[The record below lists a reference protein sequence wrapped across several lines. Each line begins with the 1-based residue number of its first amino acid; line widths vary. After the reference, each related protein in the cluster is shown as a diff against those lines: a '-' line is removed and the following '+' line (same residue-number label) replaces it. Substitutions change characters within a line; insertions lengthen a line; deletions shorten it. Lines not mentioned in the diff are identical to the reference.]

1 MRIMMNKNVNLL
13 ILCVLL
19 IGCAGHSEYGRSFDN
34 AISKTLL
41 NEGGYVNDPDDHGG
55 ETKYG
60 ISKGAHPDV
69 DIKNLTVDQAKRIY
83 YREYWKIL
91 NLDDVYNPEVAA
103 KIFDICVNFGE
114 EQAREIVKRAL
125 MSVYGKR
132 SLFDDHA
139 NWKFAI
145 FLINNISNTEA
156 FLVAIRSEQAAV
168 YRMIVQKD
176 ETQNKFL
183 NIWLNRAYK

>member
-1 MRIMMNKNVNLL
+1 MMNRNVSLL
-13 ILCVLL
+13 ISCVLL
-19 IGCAGHSEYGRSFDN
+19 VGCAGYSEYGKNFDN
-34 AISKTLL
+34 AISKTLRH
-41 NEGGYVNDPDDHGG
+41 EGGYVNDSDDHGG

-60 ISKGAHPDV
+60 ISKRAHPDV
-69 DIKNLTVDQAKRIY
+69 DIKNLTVDQAKGIY
-83 YREYWKIL
+83 YKEYWKIL
-91 NLDDVYNPEVAA
+91 DLDDVSNSDIAS

-114 EQAREIVKRAL
+114 EQAKEIVKRAL
-125 MSVYGKR
+125 QSVYGKR
-132 SLFDDHA
+132 SLFDKRDD
-139 NWKFAI
+139 WKFAI
-145 FLINNISNTEA
+145 SLINDVSNDEA